1 MDDPLHLF
9 HPLIA
14 RWFAE
19 RLGKPTPIQS
29 LAWRKIAAGR
39 HVLASAPTGTG
50 KTLAAFLWAVDRL
63 AAGAWKGGATRVLYV
78 SPLKALNNDIRRN
91 LLGPL
96 AELGAQFAQSGAA
109 FPEIRILT
117 RSGDT
122 PSEERRALYRHPPEI
137 LITTPESLNIMLTS
151 RSGRDIFHG
160 VTTVIVDEI
169 HALAGTKRG
178 THLITAVE
186 RLTLTSGEFQRIA
199 LSATV
204 DPVEAV
210 ADFIGGYELV
220 NEEDGGTYRKR
231 PVAIL
236 RAADAKHYAVAVAS
250 PSHAA
255 RDEKEEDLWWRN
267 LADELKETIRANR
280 STLIFTKSRR
290 AAEKMARFLNEGEEE
305 IVAYSHHGSIAREI
319 RLEVEE
325 RMKRGELKAIV
336 ATNSLELGID
346 IGELDEV
353 ILVETPFSISSSLQ
367 RLGRAGHGVGRT
379 SRGRLYPTHGLD
391 FLTAAV
397 MARSVREK
405 SVEPLRPVA
414 CPLDILAQ
422 VIVSMTSV
430 EQWDRDALYAFLK
443 TCWSY
448 HALTRRQYDLVLEM
462 LAGRYADS
470 RLKELLPRV
479 SVDKIDNTVRAK
491 SGAAYLL
498 YTSGGTIPDRGCYD
512 LRLQDTRAK
521 IGELDEEF
529 VWERRVGDTFTL
541 GTQIWRIQNITHND
555 VEVLPLRAVAGMVP
569 FWRAEEVDRDFHYA
583 GRIMAFLKDAD
594 AELSDGEA
602 FREKLAAEYA
612 MRPEAADALA
622 AFLERQ
628 REAMAGKLPHRGR
641 IVLEHYRGGS
651 SRTDGRECVVHTFW
665 GGRLNRPF
673 AMALAAAWER
683 DRRVPLEV
691 YTGDDGILLILPD
704 GADVAGILRAVT
716 PENLE
721 VLLRSR
727 LESTGFFGARFREN
741 AARALLLPR
750 ASFHRRYPLWLAR
763 LRAKRLLEAVAR
775 YADFPIVLETWRE
788 CLQEAFDLPNLK
800 AMLGE
805 LHAGLIEIAEVENDE
820 PSPFC
825 DGLIWRQTNKYVY
838 EDDTPENRRPSGLSR
853 GILDEVLHSSRLRPR
868 IPPRLVAELEG
879 RLQRVAPGYAPSDPA
894 ELLDW
899 LKERLLIPLHE
910 WDLLHAA
917 CRRDAADFPAELP
930 EKIAGKI
937 VTVRPRGAAVP
948 HVCARENLALVNRL
962 FGGGEEGQTDEG
974 AADHGSA
981 TALSAVRRG
990 RGQDILRE
998 PVHDADGENTL
1009 DAAGFLVQWLSYYGP
1024 MTRTALG
1031 QRLGMRGDELTGIL
1045 AELAEEGRIIVD
1057 AICEGAEK
1065 EEVCH
1070 TDNLERLLRMARRA
1084 RQPVFTALPI
1094 DCLPLFL
1101 ASWQGV
1107 ARPGETLVDLRER
1120 MEKLFGFVAE
1130 APLWEEAILPAR
1142 MEQYRPTWLDGL
1154 FNATPL
1160 RWIGAGR
1167 EKILFALEDEAG
1179 LFVAPPE
1186 RDLSRARL
1194 LFPHD
1199 RGAYQLFDIARHTGV
1214 NTEETTRQLWDL
1226 AWKSVVLNDTMET
1239 LRKGILAGFTA
1250 SGRDA
1255 IGGRPTAGRRP
1266 LRRSAVN
1273 RWAATRPLQGN
1284 WRLLQTA
1291 APGDAEG
1298 LEKMELD
1305 KERVRIL
1312 LDRYGILFRE
1322 LLDREAPLLRWRR
1335 LFPVLRLMELSGEI
1349 TSGCFFEGVPG
1360 VQFMSF
1366 PAFRT
1371 LQGGLDEESVYWLNA
1386 KDPAS
1391 LCGAGLAGLKG
1402 TLPPRHAAHHTVFHG
1417 RRLVLV
1423 SRRNGRELQFHIP
1436 PDHPR
1441 LPESLAFCKVLL
1453 ARDFNPEKGIVVEKI
1468 NGLPARESPYRETLR
1483 AFGFAD
1489 VYEGL
1494 ELRRRY

>member
-1 MDDPLHLF
+1 MDDPLHIF

-19 RLGKPTPIQS
+19 RMGKPTPIQS
-29 LAWRKIAAGR
+29 LAWQRIAAGS
-39 HVLASAPTGTG
+39 HVLAVAPTGTG
-50 KTLAAFLWAVDRL
+50 KTLAAFLWAIDRL
-63 AAGAWKGGATRVLYV
+63 VTGAWKAGAVRVLYI

-91 LLGPL
+91 LLAPL
-96 AELGAQFAQSGAA
+96 GELGAQFAQSGAA
-109 FPEIRILT
+109 FPEIRVLT

-151 RSGRDIFHG
+151 RSGRDIFHSI
-160 VTTVIVDEI
+160 TTVILDEI

-204 DPVEAV
+204 NPVEEV
-210 ADFIGGYELV
+210 AAFVGGYELIHPG
-220 NEEDGGTYRKR
+220 DGGSYRKR

-236 RAADAKHYAVAVAS
+236 RAADAKRYDVAVVCPPGS
-250 PSHAA
+250 
-255 RDEKEEDLWWRN
+255 RDENEEDLWWRN
-267 LADELKETIRANR
+267 LVDELKETIRANR

-379 SRGRLYPTHGLD
+379 SSGRLYPTHGLD
-391 FLTAAV
+391 FVSAAV

-405 SVEPLRPVA
+405 SVEPLRPVT
-414 CPLDILAQ
+414 CPLDVLAQ

-443 TCWSY
+443 TCWPY
-448 HALTRRQYDLVLEM
+448 YTLTRRQYDLVLEM

-479 SVDKIDNTVRAK
+479 SVDKIDNTVRAR

-498 YTSGGTIPDRGCYD
+498 YTSGGTIPDRGYYD

-555 VEVLPLRAVAGMVP
+555 VEVLPLRAAAGMVP

-594 AELSDGEA
+594 AELPDGIA
-602 FREKLAAEYA
+602 FKEKLAAEYA

-622 AFLERQ
+622 DFLERQ

-716 PENLE
+716 PENLDE
-721 VLLRSR
+721 LLRSR
-727 LESTGFFGARFREN
+727 LESTGYFGAHFREN

-763 LRAKRLLEAVAR
+763 LRAKRLLEVVAR

-788 CLQEAFDLPNLK
+788 CLQDAFDLPNLK
-800 AMLGE
+800 AVLGE

-825 DGLIWRQTNKYVY
+825 DGLIWRQMNKYVY
-838 EDDTPENRRPSGLSR
+838 EDDTPESRRPSGLSR

-868 IPPRLVAELEG
+868 IPPHLVAELEG
-879 RLQRVAPGYAPSDPA
+879 RLQRVAPGYAPADPL

-899 LKERLLIPLHE
+899 LKERLLIPLPE
-910 WDLLHAA
+910 WDLLLAA

-937 VTVRPRGAAVP
+937 VTIRPRGAAVA
-948 HVCARENLALVNRL
+948 HACARENLALVAGL
-962 FGGGEEGQTDEG
+962 LGGEEERRTLE
-974 AADHGSA
+974 AAGRENGITRA
-981 TALSAVRRG
+981 AVRHRHG
-990 RGQDILRE
+990 EEVLTAAPKDT
-998 PVHDADGENTL
+998 DSENTL

-1057 AICEGAEK
+1057 AIREGAGE

-1084 RQPVFTALPI
+1084 RQPAFTALPV

-1107 ARPGETLVDLRER
+1107 ARPGETLADLQER
-1120 MEKLFGFVAE
+1120 MEKLFGFAAE

-1142 MEQYRPTWLDGL
+1142 MGQYRPAWLDGL
-1154 FNATPL
+1154 LNATPL

-1186 RDLSRARL
+1186 RDLARARL

-1199 RGAYQLFDIARHTGV
+1199 RGAYQLFDIARHAGV
-1214 NTEETTRQLWDL
+1214 NTEEVTRQLWDL
-1226 AWKSVVLNDTMET
+1226 AWKSAVVNDAMET
-1239 LRKGILAGFTA
+1239 LRKGILAGFAA
-1250 SGRDA
+1250 SGRDD
-1255 IGGRPTAGRRP
+1255 IGGRPTAAGRRP
-1266 LRRSAVN
+1266 LRRAAMN
-1273 RWAATRPLQGN
+1273 RWAASRPLQGN

-1291 APGDAEG
+1291 APGEAEG
-1298 LEKMELD
+1298 IERMELD

-1322 LLDREAPLLRWRR
+1322 LLDREPPLLRWRR

-1349 TSGCFFEGVPG
+1349 TSGCFFEGIPG

-1366 PAFRT
+1366 PAFRF
-1371 LQGGLDEESVYWLNA
+1371 LQDGLDEEIVYWLNA

-1402 TLPPRHAAHHTVFHG
+1402 TLPPRHAAHHTVFQG

-1441 LPESLAFCKVLL
+1441 LSESLAFCKVLL